1 MKRFLVGLFVV
12 LFSLMLV
19 GCSTDPVTK
28 DLEGYSALN
37 VKLDKQFNLMA
48 MSRDMSV
55 KMTKSQNS
63 QDIAEILREFRVF
76 VVALDQ
82 EMANFKPTTEEVRV
96 PYAVVQAGVRDII
109 DGIDMAVKGAET
121 DDQEVMLVGFEGI
134 DRGSRGVVKGEAAIE
149 KVAKAKGYEIQK
161 N

>member
-1 MKRFLVGLFVV
+1 MKRFLVGLFAVF
-12 LFSLMLV
+12 FSLILV

-37 VKLDKQFNLMA
+37 VKLDKQFNLTA

-55 KMTKSQNS
+55 KMTKAQNS
-63 QDIAEILREFRVF
+63 QDIAEILREFRIF
-76 VVALDQ
+76 VVELDK

-96 PYAVVQAGVRDII
+96 PYATVQAGVRDMI
-109 DGIDMAVKGAET
+109 DGIDMAIKGAET

-134 DRGSRGVVKGEAAIE
+134 DRGSRGIVKGETDIA
-149 KVAKAKGYEIQK
+149 KVAKAKG
-161 N
+161 

>member
-1 MKRFLVGLFVV
+1 
-12 LFSLMLV
+12 
-19 GCSTDPVTK
+19 
-28 DLEGYSALN
+28 
-37 VKLDKQFNLMA
+37 
-48 MSRDMSV
+48 
-55 KMTKSQNS
+55 MTKSQNS